1 MRYKVDIVANS
12 FLFLSSLLLLIDIA
26 PSDFSPLYSKRVK
39 AIQVLKENQNIVR
52 HVPHTNIVSQTQ
64 KILIDDNSFEIL
76 KDLIITNSS
85 RADEINWDAALG
97 IKYDIISVP
106 NSLFDI
112 RTLYVVI
119 TSPTGN
125 ITSLIPVGELRDLD
139 KWLQSRHQGSLT
151 LSALILLMLGFLL
164 QLSSS
169 IINNKKEQDKQETK
183 NVLCNLDYQYAN
195 ENSSRNDKTENNG

>member
-1 MRYKVDIVANS
+1 M
-12 FLFLSSLLLLIDIA
+12 SSLLLLIDIA